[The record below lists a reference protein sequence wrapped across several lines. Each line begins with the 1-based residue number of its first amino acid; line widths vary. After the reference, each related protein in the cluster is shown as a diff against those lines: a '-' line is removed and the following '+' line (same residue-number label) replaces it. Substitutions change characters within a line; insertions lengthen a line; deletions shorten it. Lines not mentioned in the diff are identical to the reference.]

1 MEDKRFRRGARKK
14 SIPVVGETKK
24 NIQNPGKQDSN

>member
-1 MEDKRFRRGARKK
+1 MEDKRFRRDVRKK

-24 NIQNPGKQDSN
+24 NIQNPVRQDSN